1 MAKSKAE
8 ESAARSPTLEN
19 RKARHNYVILK
30 KYEAGVVL
38 LGSEVKA
45 LREGKLSLGE
55 SYAAFQGSELYLQKA
70 SIPEFS
76 QSSPHFTHVPERK
89 RKLLLHKRELV
100 ELKSAVERDGS
111 TIVALKLYFKKGLA
125 KIEIATAKGKKAP
138 DKRGSIKE
146 RDEKRQMSRASKR
159 DQRS

>member
-1 MAKSKAE
+1 MAKPKDQTGPRA
-8 ESAARSPTLEN
+8 PTLEN
-19 RKARHNYVILK
+19 RKARHHYTILK
-30 KYEAGVVL
+30 VFEAGVVL

-55 SYAAFQGSELYLQKA
+55 SYASFQGGELFLQKA

-89 RKLLLHKRELV
+89 RKLLLHKKELA
-100 ELKSAVERDGS
+100 ELKSAIERDGS

-146 RDEKRQMSRASKR
+146 REEKRNMDRASRR